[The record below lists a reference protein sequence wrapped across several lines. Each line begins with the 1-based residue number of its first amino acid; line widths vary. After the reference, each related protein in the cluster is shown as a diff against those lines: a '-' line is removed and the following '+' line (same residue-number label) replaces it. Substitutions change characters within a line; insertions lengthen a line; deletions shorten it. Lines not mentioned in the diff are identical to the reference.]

1 MGVKPEILQQIL
13 SDADSAEAVNGMKNT
28 YTPEEY
34 NKLMA
39 KNRAMGLINDH
50 AADGLYSATVRE
62 GDVEFDANGN
72 LRKIKRNAPMML
84 DLNRYTANRYFID
97 KVGVP
102 GKGEKKVLE
111 PGTYIVVVFGEA
123 IVNAIN
129 ANTELPR
136 TVKAFRFYRTKEK
149 AIEYEAVLD
158 EAGQPTFDEATNT
171 PIVKEVEVERIVW
184 RYIRSE
190 FIKNEVV
197 YTMTGHLKADD
208 ALKLIQQV
216 EELSVN
222 SADDRFEGESLDDI
236 A

>member
-1 MGVKPEILQQIL
+1 MGIKPEILQQIL
-13 SDADSAEAVNGMKNT
+13 SDADGAHAVKGMKHT

-39 KNRAMGLINDH
+39 KNRAMGLINDN
-50 AADGLYSATVRE
+50 AADGLYSANIRE

-84 DLNRYTANRYFID
+84 DLNRYTANRYFVD

-102 GKGEKKVLE
+102 GKGERKTLE
-111 PGTYIVVVFGEA
+111 VGTYIVVVFGEA

-136 TVKAFRFYRTKEK
+136 TVKAFRFYRAKST
-149 AIEYEAVLD
+149 
-158 EAGQPTFDEATNT
+158 
-171 PIVKEVEVERIVW
+171 VKEETPVFNDDGTQKVDENGNPVFEEKSYEKVEWKYV
-184 RYIRSE
+184 RSE

-197 YTMTGHLKADD
+197 YTMTGHLKVDD

-222 SADDRFEGESLDDI
+222 SADDHFDGESLDDI
-236 A
+236 Q

>member
-1 MGVKPEILQQIL
+1 M
-13 SDADSAEAVNGMKNT
+13 
-28 YTPEEY
+28 
-34 NKLMA
+34 
-39 KNRAMGLINDH
+39 
-50 AADGLYSATVRE
+50 
-62 GDVEFDANGN
+62 
-72 LRKIKRNAPMML
+72 
-84 DLNRYTANRYFID
+84 
-97 KVGVP
+97 
-102 GKGEKKVLE
+102 
-111 PGTYIVVVFGEA
+111 
-123 IVNAIN
+123 
-129 ANTELPR
+129 
-136 TVKAFRFYRTKEK
+136 
-149 AIEYEAVLD
+149 LD